1 MSMDHPTEDRLLL
14 DIRSYFGY
22 TQDQVEFN
30 WIESDGIH
38 EVALFTYNPR
48 HTHRF
53 LFHKA
58 SGSSRIQALQTLLN
72 YTQTHRDRELS
83 YTIQWR
89 VAGEV
94 EFHTSY
100 FSAGNILMALDK
112 FFEGRDPHTVQ
123 VFSVMLNPMS

>member
-1 MSMDHPTEDRLLL
+1 MSLDHPTEERLLHDL
-14 DIRSYFGY
+14 RGYFGY
-22 TQDQVEFN
+22 TDDQVEFI
-30 WIESDGIH
+30 WSDTEGVH

-53 LFHKA
+53 LFHKS
-58 SGSSRIQALQTLLN
+58 SGSTRIQALQSLLD
-72 YTQTHRDRELS
+72 YIQTHRDRELS

-89 VAGEV
+89 VAGEL

-112 FFEGRDPHTVQ
+112 FFAGRDPHTVQ

>member
-14 DIRSYFGY
+14 DLRSYFGY
-22 TQDQVEFN
+22 TQDKVEFI
-30 WIESDGIH
+30 WSESDGIH

-53 LFHKA
+53 LFHKS
-58 SGSSRIQALQTLLN
+58 SGSTSIQALQTMLD

-112 FFEGRDPHTVQ
+112 FFAGRDPHTVQ

>member
-14 DIRSYFGY
+14 DLRSYFGY
-22 TQDQVEFN
+22 TQDQVEFI
-30 WIESDGIH
+30 WSESDGIH

-53 LFHKA
+53 LFHKS
-58 SGSSRIQALQTLLN
+58 SGSTRIQALKTLLD

-112 FFEGRDPHTVQ
+112 FFAGRDPHTVQ

>member
-1 MSMDHPTEDRLLL
+1 MTLDHPTEERLLHAL
-14 DIRSYFGY
+14 RSYFGY
-22 TQDQVEFN
+22 ADDQIEFAWN
-30 WIESDGIH
+30 EHDGVH

-58 SGSSRIQALQTLLN
+58 SGSSRIQALQALLD

-89 VAGEV
+89 VAGET
-94 EFHTSY
+94 ELHTSY

-112 FFEGRDPHTVQ
+112 FFAGRDPHTVQ
-123 VFSVMLNPMS
+123 VFSVALNPMS

>member
-1 MSMDHPTEDRLLL
+1 MSLDHPTEERLLHDL
-14 DIRSYFGY
+14 RGYFGY
-22 TQDQVEFN
+22 ADDQVEFI
-30 WIESDGIH
+30 WSDTEGVH

-53 LFHKA
+53 LFHKS
-58 SGSSRIQALQTLLN
+58 SGSTRIQALQSLLD
-72 YTQTHRDRELS
+72 YIQTHRDRELS

-89 VAGEV
+89 VAGEL

-112 FFEGRDPHTVQ
+112 FFAGRDPHTVQ

>member
-1 MSMDHPTEDRLLL
+1 MSLDHSTEERLLQEL
-14 DIRSYFGY
+14 RSYFGY
-22 TQDQVEFN
+22 ADDQIEFA
-30 WIESDGIH
+30 WSDHEGLY

-58 SGSSRIQALQTLLN
+58 QGSNRVQALQALLE

-89 VAGEV
+89 VAGES
-94 EFHTSY
+94 ELHELLQCRQHSDG
-100 FSAGNILMALDK
+100 AGQILRGK
-112 FFEGRDPHTVQ
+112 DPHTVQ
-123 VFSVMLNPMS
+123 VFSVALNPVG

>member
-1 MSMDHPTEDRLLL
+1 MSLDHPTEERLLHDL
-14 DIRSYFGY
+14 RGYFGY
-22 TQDQVEFN
+22 ADDQVEFI
-30 WIESDGIH
+30 WSDTEGVH

-53 LFHKA
+53 LFHKS
-58 SGSSRIQALQTLLN
+58 SGSTRIQALQSLLD
-72 YTQTHRDRELS
+72 YIQTHRDRELS

-89 VAGEV
+89 VAGEL

-112 FFEGRDPHTVQ
+112 FFAGRDPHTVQ
-123 VFSVMLNPMS
+123 VFSVMVNPMS

>member
-14 DIRSYFGY
+14 DLRSYFGY
-22 TQDQVEFN
+22 TQDQVEFI
-30 WIESDGIH
+30 WSESDGIH

-53 LFHKA
+53 LFHKS
-58 SGSSRIQALQTLLN
+58 SGSTSIQALQTMLD

-112 FFEGRDPHTVQ
+112 FFAGRDPHTVQ